1 MDLQHAEKD
10 KWHTE
15 MNKRRAEMV
24 YSFAEINY

>member
-1 MDLQHAEKD
+1 MVYSDAEMD